1 MKRALV
7 FLTLLTLPG
16 CAMFPSSLDRHVELC
31 LNADGSFSYSDSRYN
46 TRFECDRGTFGRDE
60 SPTYR

>member
-1 MKRALV
+1 MKTLV
-7 FLTLLTLPG
+7 FLTLLALPG
-16 CAMFPSSLDRHVELC
+16 CSLFPTSLDRHVEHC
-31 LNADGSFSYSDSRYN
+31 LNADGSVSYSSSSTN